1 MIVPEPRFYLKNPSA
16 NEPTLI
22 CLQAKYNGNRVFMS
36 TGNKI
41 HPSEWD
47 FEKQR
52 TKVSR
57 KNLGNSDINLWL
69 DKMANEFKSIFRNL
83 LIDNIEPIPILVM
96 KKMQENLNLIPK
108 PAEQEVKKQTLIP
121 FIKQYIIEAK
131 NIKSITTVKSYEATL
146 KHMEKYSYLAGKEFD
161 FADITIEWRSGFLKY
176 LQDLGISRTTEG
188 KHIKTIKLLMNE
200 ATERGLNDNLAFR
213 SRSFSKP
220 TEDVPK
226 IFLTIEEIQLLI
238 DLDLSNNKLKDIVRD
253 YFIISCYTSLRY
265 SDFSNIG
272 SENIK
277 EDTIQMTTKKTGE
290 EVIIP
295 IAPIVKTIFEK
306 YNYQL
311 PTAPCNQVF
320 NSLLKEVGRLAGI
333 TELIT
338 ITKTMGGVK
347 KTKIY
352 EKCQLLSCHTGRRS
366 MISNSI
372 LKGIPTPS
380 IMLIS
385 GHKSLKVFQSYVRIN
400 QQQNAEALQQ
410 HSFFN

>member
-1 MIVPEPRFYLKNPSA
+1 MIVPEPRFYLKNPSID
-16 NEPTLI
+16 ESTLI

-36 TGNKI
+36 TGNKV
-41 HPSEWD
+41 HPIDWD
-47 FEKQR
+47 FDKQR
-52 TKVSR
+52 TKVTR
-57 KNLGNSDINLWL
+57 RNLGNSDINLWL
-69 DKMANEFKSIFRNL
+69 DKMAAEFKSVFRNL
-83 LIDNIEPIPILVM
+83 QIDGIEPTAILVT
-96 KKMQENLNLIPK
+96 KKMQENLNLINK
-108 PAEQEVKKQTLIP
+108 PSIPTVEKLTLIP
-121 FIKQYIIEAK
+121 FIKQYIIEAA
-131 NIKSITTVKSYEATL
+131 NIKSPVTVKSYGATL
-146 KHMEKYSYLAGKEFD
+146 NHLEKYSDLLGKQID

-176 LQDLGISRTTEG
+176 LQDFGLTRTTEG
-188 KHIKTIKLLMNE
+188 KHIKIIKVFLNE

-220 TEDVPK
+220 NEDVPK
-226 IFLTIEEIQLLI
+226 VFLTIDEIQLLI
-238 DLDLSNNKLKDIVRD
+238 SLDLSNDKLKDIVRD

-265 SDFSNIG
+265 SDFINIG

-277 EDTIQMTTKKTGE
+277 GGTIQMITRKTGE

-295 IAPIVKTIFEK
+295 IAPPVKTVFEK
-306 YNYQL
+306 YDYSL

-320 NSLLKEVGRLAGI
+320 NSTLKDVARLAGI

-338 ITKTMGGVK
+338 ITKTIAGVK
-347 KTKIY
+347 QTKIY

-372 LKGIPTPS
+372 LNGIPTPS

-400 QQQNAEALQQ
+400 QQQNADALQQ